1 MKAATSSRLIPS
13 SDGAISIHAAREGG
27 DEVAKYGA
35 AVAVI
40 SIHAARE
47 GGDTSG
53 SVPSVSAEKFQ
64 STPPVKAAT
73 GIR

>member
-1 MKAATSSRLIPS
+1 MKAATAEAVAQRGKE
-13 SDGAISIHAAREGG
+13 DISIHAAREGG

-47 GGDTSG
+47 GGDL
-53 SVPSVSAEKFQ
+53 
-64 STPPVKAAT
+64 
-73 GIR
+73 GIKL